1 MRVVLLFCAVVAISG
16 CKDRAALDAK
26 DKEIAELKAKLQPP
40 PARAPASLGAAQQPQ
55 PSLTPEHD
63 EQPAAESE
71 GSQALK
77 MVVARVKAATA
88 DPIKLA
94 ALVEEASAP
103 EVRKITYAHL
113 KKNAVKYALSPY
125 KFTGRIL
132 EVSEHDGTSTA
143 RVSTDYYGNNV
154 FYVISLGESEF
165 VQGDVVDVLGFLT
178 GTHSYQSQAG
188 WNITIP
194 EMVALPFLKRGTL
207 AKLTPKVK
215 GARHDDDDE

>member
-1 MRVVLLFCAVVAISG
+1 MRAMLLFCAVVATSG
-16 CKDRAALDAK
+16 CKDRTALDAK
-26 DKEIAELKAKLQPP
+26 DKEIAELKAKLQPAA
-40 PARAPASLGAAQQPQ
+40 ARPPASLGAAAQPQ
-55 PSLTPEHD
+55 PSLTAEHAD
-63 EQPAAESE
+63 PPAAESE

-77 MVVARVKAATA
+77 VVVARVRAAAA
-88 DPIKLA
+88 DPAKLA

-103 EVRKITYAHL
+103 EVKKITYAHL
-113 KKNAVKYALSPY
+113 KKNAIKYALSPY

-154 FYVISLGESEF
+154 FYIVALGESDF

-178 GTHSYQSQAG
+178 GTHSYESQAG

-194 EMVALPFLKRGTL
+194 EMVTLPFLKRGTL
-207 AKLTPKVK
+207 AKLMPKVK
-215 GARHDDDDE
+215 GARHEEDDE